1 MATLFSIRITETI
14 AGINKRPSELSFIGT
29 EIVYFNVNAT
39 SLTYYPPVC
48 PHSVLSSSL
57 PPLKSVSVD

>member
-14 AGINKRPSELSFIGT
+14 AGINKRPSELSFIVT

-39 SLTYYPPVC
+39 SLTYYTPVC
-48 PHSVLSSSL
+48 TFIIPTSL
-57 PPLKSVSVD
+57 EFCFG